1 MWVPP
6 IVLDTPPRPDRT
18 FVLHRYFHFFPGPKP
33 ADENF
38 LVPGPKSV
46 RGLNRT
52 EPTGTAMP
60 PAAKKAAR
68 EKKVENA
75 KKMREGKAAAK
86 KAKAS
91 K

>member
-1 MWVPP
+1 
-6 IVLDTPPRPDRT
+6 
-18 FVLHRYFHFFPGPKP
+18 
-33 ADENF
+33 
-38 LVPGPKSV
+38 
-46 RGLNRT
+46 
-52 EPTGTAMP
+52 MP